1 MYKQYLEAMEKKIH
15 DEKMERFKEHAK
27 KVKEAAEK
35 NKEVVET
42 APPSAP
48 KSQID
53 NGRNNKESPP
63 VKISISPTRKTSLQ
77 KSPFE
82 VKKTKFNHFTGKS
95 LCAEGKK
102 EIEMKMPE
110 DRDPSLYVQ
119 VGEQKCVFKYGERND
134 APRLI
139 ESVISYIKDE
149 DEKGQKTLFTQT
161 LRRNR
166 SASEEAFFSKQ
177 NRKLSIEKG
186 SGAYGLTGA
195 SDLES
200 SEIQEKQP

>member
-1 MYKQYLEAMEKKIH
+1 
-15 DEKMERFKEHAK
+15 
-27 KVKEAAEK
+27 
-35 NKEVVET
+35 
-42 APPSAP
+42 
-48 KSQID
+48 
-53 NGRNNKESPP
+53 
-63 VKISISPTRKTSLQ
+63 
-77 KSPFE
+77 
-82 VKKTKFNHFTGKS
+82 
-95 LCAEGKK
+95 
-102 EIEMKMPE
+102 MPE

-134 APRLI
+134 PGPRLI

-149 DEKGQKTLFTQT
+149 DDKGQRTLFTQT

-195 SDLES
+195 SNLES
-200 SEIQEKQP
+200 SEIQEKQPQRRKRGARGQIKKNETGSFAVETTETVLQQKQ

>member
-1 MYKQYLEAMEKKIH
+1 MEKKIH

-82 VKKTKFNHFTGKS
+82 VKKTKFWMTPINFEWK
-95 LCAEGKK
+95 
-102 EIEMKMPE
+102 
-110 DRDPSLYVQ
+110 
-119 VGEQKCVFKYGERND
+119 KCVTIVLSKYLCMGREINALFK
-134 APRLI
+134 
-139 ESVISYIKDE
+139 
-149 DEKGQKTLFTQT
+149 
-161 LRRNR
+161 
-166 SASEEAFFSKQ
+166 
-177 NRKLSIEKG
+177 
-186 SGAYGLTGA
+186 
-195 SDLES
+195 
-200 SEIQEKQP
+200 